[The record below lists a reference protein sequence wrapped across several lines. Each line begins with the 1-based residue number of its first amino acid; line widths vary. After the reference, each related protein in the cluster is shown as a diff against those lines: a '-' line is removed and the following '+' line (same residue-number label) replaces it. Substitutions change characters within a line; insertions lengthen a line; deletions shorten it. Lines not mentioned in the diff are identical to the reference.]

1 MGGARPFVLLTDGR
15 KWLPGGRI
23 SDLVLQSIDDANLVF
38 ADAQG
43 NVLRKPR

>member
-1 MGGARPFVLLTDGR
+1 LLADGR

-23 SDLVLQSIDDANLVF
+23 ADVVLQSIDDVNLVF

-43 NVLRKPR
+43 NILRKPR